1 MSPSTAVWGSWRSK
15 RGRRRRGSS
24 IRRSNMVLNTDT
36 FTGKSTCWS
45 TKLSL
50 ENPRGGPK
58 NFHLHW
64 KIYMVQGFI
73 FTSGEAAWCEARKSL
88 STLPSLR
95 KMRYGGSTW
104 TSRPHVFSSL
114 ECQRLIFESFKGEF
128 GEVVMSP
135 HGKFFTINFFKV
147 KYFQRVPSWSSRPA
161 PLLGS
166 PGATSV

>member
-1 MSPSTAVWGSWRSK
+1 VGELEEQE
-15 RGRRRRGSS
+15 GEEEEEGE
-24 IRRSNMVLNTDT
+24 LHQEEQHGGDTDT

-45 TKLSL
+45 RKLSL

-88 STLPSLR
+88 STLPWLK
-95 KMRYGGSTW
+95 KMRYRRSTW

-147 KYFQRVPSWSSRPA
+147 KYFQRVPP
-161 PLLGS
+161 
-166 PGATSV
+166 